1 MPEKRSEKAES
12 SSHSSTHV
20 KIDLHFPTE
29 VTTALDRL
37 KTAGFE
43 AYVVGGSLRDVF
55 MQREPKDW
63 DVTTHALPQQIQKIF
78 PDSWYNNKFGTVGV
92 RVGELELEV
101 TTYRTD
107 LGYTDARHPDEV
119 KFGVTLQEDLERRD
133 FTINALASDGS
144 ELIDL
149 FGGIQD
155 IRAKQIRAVGKAQ
168 DRFAEDALRML
179 RAVRLAAQLDFLI
192 EEKTESAI
200 RQQHALI
207 KKVSMERIRDE
218 LMKIISS
225 DNAWRGLW
233 YMLDTG
239 LLQHVLPE
247 LLEGVGMAQNK
258 HHVYSVFF
266 HNAFALQSTPTD
278 DPLVRLAALLHDVGK
293 PKTKQGEYPNATFY
307 MHEHVGSDMTSR
319 IMRRLKF
326 SVDEVKRVSH
336 LVKHHMFYYNIG
348 EITDAGVRRLIKRI
362 GKENIKDIVDLRIGD
377 RIGSGVQKDM
387 PYKLIELLK
396 RIEEVQKDP
405 IDTRMLA
412 IDGHAVI
419 RLLKIRP
426 GPVIGQIMNA
436 LLEEILDDPSK
447 NTQEYLERR
456 TLEMAH
462 NNQITLPEQ
471 K

>member
-1 MPEKRSEKAES
+1 M
-12 SSHSSTHV
+12 

-29 VTTALDRL
+29 VKTALELL

-43 AYVVGGSLRDVF
+43 AYVVGGSLRDVL

-63 DVTTHALPQQIQKIF
+63 DITTNALPEQIQKVF
-78 PDSWYNNKFGTVGV
+78 PKSWYNNRFGTVGV
-92 RVGELELEV
+92 RVNELEMEV

-107 LGYTDARHPDEV
+107 LGYSDARHPDEV
-119 KFGVTLQEDLERRD
+119 KFGVSLDEDLERRD
-133 FTINALASDGS
+133 FTINAMASDGS
-144 ELIDL
+144 ELIDR

-155 IRAKQIRAVGKAQ
+155 IRLKLVRAVGNPQ
-168 DRFAEDALRML
+168 DRLAEDALRML
-179 RAVRLAAQLDFLI
+179 RAVRFAAQLNFLV
-192 EEKTESAI
+192 EEQTLVAI
-200 RQQHALI
+200 KQQHEQI
-207 KKVSMERIRDE
+207 KKVSLERVRDE
-218 LMKIISS
+218 LMKMIAS
-225 DNAWRGLW
+225 DDAWRGLW

-239 LLQHVLPE
+239 LLQHVIPE
-247 LLEGVGMAQNK
+247 LLPGVGLAQNK

-266 HNAFALQSTPTD
+266 HNAFALQACTSD
-278 DPLVRLAALLHDVGK
+278 DPLVRLSALLHDVGK

-307 MHEHVGSDMTSR
+307 MHEHVGSDMTER

-326 SVDEVKRVSH
+326 SADETQRVAH

-362 GKENIKDIVDLRIGD
+362 GKDNINDIMAVRIGD

-412 IDGHAVI
+412 IDGHAVM
-419 RLLKIRP
+419 RLLKVKG
-426 GPVIGQIMNA
+426 GPVVGKVMNA
-436 LLEEILDDPSK
+436 LLEEVLDDPTR
-447 NTQEYLERR
+447 NTVEYLEKR
-456 TLEMAH
+456 TLELAEAEEVA
-462 NNQITLPEQ
+462 PSVS
-471 K
+471 

>member
-1 MPEKRSEKAES
+1 MLEKNGVKAASQNKS
-12 SSHSSTHV
+12 SIHV
-20 KIDLHFPTE
+20 KIDLKFPKE
-29 VTTALDRL
+29 VTTTLDRL
-37 KTAGFE
+37 NSAGFE
-43 AYVVGGSLRDVF
+43 GYVVGGSLRDVL

-63 DVTTHALPQQIQKIF
+63 DITTNALPEQIQKVF

-155 IRAKQIRAVGKAQ
+155 IQAKKIRAVGNAE

-179 RAVRLAAQLDFLI
+179 RAVRFASQLGFLI
-192 EEKTESAI
+192 VEKTEAAI
-200 RQQHALI
+200 QRNHTLI

-218 LMKIISS
+218 LMKTIAS
-225 DNAWRGLW
+225 DDAMRGLW

-239 LLQHVLPE
+239 LLQHILPE
-247 LLEGVGMAQNK
+247 LLEGVCMAQNK
-258 HHVYSVFF
+258 HHMYSVFF
-266 HNAFALQSTPTD
+266 HNAFALQSTPSD

-319 IMRRLKF
+319 IMKRLKF
-326 SVDEVKRVSH
+326 STEEVKRVSH
-336 LVKHHMFYYNIG
+336 LVKHHMFYYSIG

-387 PYKLIELLK
+387 PYKLVELLK

-405 IDTRMLA
+405 IDTRMLE
-412 IDGHAVI
+412 IDGNDVI

-426 GPVIGQIMNA
+426 SPVIGQIMNA
-436 LLEEILDDPSK
+436 LLEEILDDPKK
-447 NTQEYLERR
+447 NTKEYLERR
-456 TLEMAH
+456 TMELAGELAKP
-462 NNQITLPEQ
+462 T
-471 K
+471 

>member
-1 MPEKRSEKAES
+1 MLEKKHVKATS
-12 SSHSSTHV
+12 SDTSSTHV
-20 KIDLHFPTE
+20 KIELQFPTD
-29 VTTALDRL
+29 VTTTLQLL

-43 AYVVGGSLRDVF
+43 AYVVGGSLRDVL

-63 DVTTHALPQQIQKIF
+63 DLTTNALPEQIQKVF
-78 PDSWYNNKFGTVGV
+78 SHSWYNNKFGTVGV

-107 LGYTDARHPDEV
+107 VGYTDSRHPDDV
-119 KFGVTLQEDLERRD
+119 KFGVSLQEDLERRD

-155 IRAKQIRAVGKAQ
+155 IRAKKIRAVGKAE

-179 RAVRLAAQLDFLI
+179 RAVRFAAQLDFLI
-192 EEKTESAI
+192 EEKTEAAI
-200 RQQHALI
+200 KQQHELI

-218 LMKIISS
+218 LMKTISS
-225 DNAWRGLW
+225 DNAMRGLW

-239 LLQHVLPE
+239 LLQHILPE
-247 LLEGVGMAQNK
+247 LLQGVGMAQNK

-293 PKTKQGEYPNATFY
+293 PKTKQGEFPTATFH
-307 MHEHVGSDMTSR
+307 MHEHVGSDMTER

-326 SVDEVKRVSH
+326 STEAIQRVSH

-377 RIGSGVQKDM
+377 RIGSGVQKEM

-405 IDTRMLA
+405 IDTRMLE
-412 IDGHAVI
+412 IDGNDVI
-419 RLLKIRP
+419 RILKIKP
-426 GPVIGQIMNA
+426 GRLIGEVMNA
-436 LLEEILDDPSK
+436 LLEEVLDDPSK
-447 NTQEYLERR
+447 NTTEYLERR
-456 TLEMAH
+456 TLELGEGF
-462 NNQITLPEQ
+462 T
-471 K
+471 KS